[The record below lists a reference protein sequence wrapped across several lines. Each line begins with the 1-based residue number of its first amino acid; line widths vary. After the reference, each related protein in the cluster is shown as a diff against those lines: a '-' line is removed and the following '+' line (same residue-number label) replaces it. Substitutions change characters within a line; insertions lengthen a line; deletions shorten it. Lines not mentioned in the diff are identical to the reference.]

1 MRRIL
6 SGTTFKLCV
15 VLFFGVLV
23 YAQQVETVD
32 GVRVVH
38 NGKDGKWGKQARVS
52 LELIKTLG
60 DIDAVDENVAFYMPS
75 DIAFDAD
82 GNWYILDSGNH
93 RIQKFSP
100 DGKYLATI
108 GGEGQGPGEFVY
120 PDSMGITA
128 NGLIFVSDPNNQR
141 IQILDGDGSEKKTFR
156 LIQNPPGTIH
166 LLPDGKLISGPGR
179 QMTMI
184 NMGDDK
190 KKTELP
196 PLMRVFDEEGNV
208 QTTFGRQFD
217 FGDMM
222 LNRVGNSMSST
233 VDEAGNTYVAFASL
247 NRIEKYA
254 LDGTPVWRAD
264 RELDYSMDPPKDKG
278 KVDRKGGNVSISMP
292 QFNRCSNGIAVDG
305 KGRVWVVTFTRQ
317 IKEEEKVGTM
327 ISVSEQSGKRTMNM
341 QTRGNTEL
349 QETDMFKLQVFDAE
363 GVLLGDISLNRFVDG
378 IRIHNDRLYMID
390 RMRGTKIYEYR
401 IVE

>member
-254 LDGTPVWRAD
+254 L
-264 RELDYSMDPPKDKG
+264 
-278 KVDRKGGNVSISMP
+278 
-292 QFNRCSNGIAVDG
+292 
-305 KGRVWVVTFTRQ
+305 
-317 IKEEEKVGTM
+317 EK
-327 ISVSEQSGKRTMNM
+327 
-341 QTRGNTEL
+341 
-349 QETDMFKLQVFDAE
+349 
-363 GVLLGDISLNRFVDG
+363 
-378 IRIHNDRLYMID
+378 
-390 RMRGTKIYEYR
+390 
-401 IVE
+401 

>member
-1 MRRIL
+1 MRRQLRTTTIL
-6 SGTTFKLCV
+6 LGAALLLCFS
-15 VLFFGVLV
+15 VL
-23 YAQQVETVD
+23 AQKVETVE

-38 NGKDGKWGKQARVS
+38 NGKDGKWGKQAKVS

-60 DIDAVDENVAFYMPS
+60 DIDAADENVAFYMPA
-75 DIAFDAD
+75 DIVFDTD
-82 GNWYILDSGNH
+82 GNWYVLDSGNH

-100 DGKYLATI
+100 DGKYLTTI

-120 PDSMGITA
+120 PDSMGITPD
-128 NGLIFVSDPNNQR
+128 GLICVSDPNNQR
-141 IQILDGDGSEKKTFR
+141 IQIIDADGHEKKTFR
-156 LIQNPPGTIH
+156 LIQDPPGTIH
-166 LLPDGKLISGPGR
+166 LLPGGKLISGPGR
-179 QMTMI
+179 MMMMI

-196 PLMRVFDEEGNV
+196 PLLRVFDEEGNV

-222 LNRVGNSMSST
+222 LNRVGNSMSFT

-254 LDGTPVWRAD
+254 PDGTLVWQAD
-264 RELDYSMDPPKDKG
+264 RELNYSMDPPRDKG

-305 KGRVWVVTFTRQ
+305 KGRVWVVTLTRQ

-327 ISVSEQSGKRTMNM
+327 ISVSEDSGKRSMNM

-349 QETDMFKLQVFDAE
+349 QETDMYKLQIFDAE
-363 GVLLGDISLNRFVDG
+363 GVLLGEIPLNRFVDG
-378 IRIHNDRLYMID
+378 IRIHKKRLYMID
-390 RMRGTKIYEYR
+390 RVRGTKLYEYR